1 MFKGMKALSV
11 LCVLVGSSVSVA
23 QNPYIDN
30 VTVGKVLVDSA
41 NFGGCSV
48 QISPG
53 PETVAANCKRG
64 WVVLDCNGTYTN
76 KSVAQQ
82 KLDIILLSRVLN
94 QKTLVVIDPTKGH
107 NGYCLAER
115 VDLK

>member
-1 MFKGMKALSV
+1 MRKGMRILSV
-11 LCVLVGSSVSVA
+11 LCALACSSVAVA
-23 QNPYIDN
+23 QNPFIDN

-64 WVVLDCNGTYTN
+64 WVVLDCMGTFGN
-76 KSVAQQ
+76 KGIAQQ
-82 KLDIILLSRVLN
+82 KLDIVLLSRVLN